1 MTTQVHIGTAYA
13 PLAGQLI
20 AMSHIERLA
29 QQIATRFDPE
39 RIYLF
44 GSYAYGQ
51 PTPDSDVD
59 LMVIMDADDMRHQ
72 ASVIRDG
79 VDFDFPL
86 DLLVRTPTYFAERL
100 ALGDFFIE
108 QISQDGRVM
117 YDSGRSTFAA
127 AIAHPPVQGPQY
139 EQVGGAFLNKLTAER
154 VKKAEHYLILT
165 DLARQYAGNDLDD
178 GVCFHA
184 QQCAEK
190 YFKAYLQ
197 EHGVLSGKTHE
208 LEALLALC
216 EGADAS
222 FAQLQGAVTGKL
234 KDYAVDP
241 RYPGTDPTPTEAQ
254 DAYQNMMQIRTFIR
268 TKLGI

>member
-1 MTTQVHIGTAYA
+1 MVTQVHSGTVYA
-13 PLAGQLI
+13 PSQGRLI
-20 AMSHIERLA
+20 LPQIERLA

-59 LMVIMDADDMRHQ
+59 LMVIMVADDVLQQ
-72 ASVIRDG
+72 ASAIRAA

-108 QISQDGRVM
+108 QITYHGKVL
-117 YDSGRSTFAA
+117 YDSGRSIVAA
-127 AIAHPPVQGPQY
+127 AIAHSPVQGPQY
-139 EQVGGAFLNKLTAER
+139 EQVGSAYLNKLTAEW
-154 VKKAEHYLILT
+154 VKKAEH
-165 DLARQYAGNDLDD
+165 DLLQVTLDLQYGNGELDD
-178 GVCFHA
+178 GVCYHA

-197 EHGVLSGKTHE
+197 EHGARSGKTHE

-216 EGADAS
+216 QRVDVS

-254 DAYQNMMQIRTFIR
+254 DAYQNMMQIRAFVR
-268 TKLGI
+268 AELGI